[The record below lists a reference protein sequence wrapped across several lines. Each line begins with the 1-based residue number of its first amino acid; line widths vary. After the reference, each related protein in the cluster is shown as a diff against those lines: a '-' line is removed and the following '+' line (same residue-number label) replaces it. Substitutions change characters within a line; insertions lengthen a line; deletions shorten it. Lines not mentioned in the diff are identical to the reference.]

1 MTTYNA
7 AFSAPA
13 VQTPFDG
20 NGHRAPS
27 LYCLNT
33 AANTY
38 DRYEWSGTKRPWFGD
53 TPDPQHQGKLV
64 GTSSADPGLF
74 GHWAIPWNTVDGTLC
89 VDTKHI
95 YLFNGTTCIYYTLE
109 ATGSY
114 TDHTPKTDAVT
125 DPIPISS
132 VFGSTYNK
140 SMVFPLPKVDAAFL
154 TANKKIWFFG
164 NNQCYLI
171 DFTTHTPEPDFQD
184 SNGKPT
190 ALNINATTNAQGNR
204 WTGWAGLP
212 ADFTNG
218 LTWAAPTLDGTSGNV
233 QDKATLGTRD
243 RTDTGTIWCTA
254 TPSTGSGTGSGG
266 ALCTDPG
273 APRFTIPDNATQ
285 IMLEL
290 WGPGGGGA
298 NGGGNGGNA
307 GKGGNGGN
315 GGAGAYIKAT
325 IPASPGPSGVHIGA
339 PGDCT
344 YYYPSHGSASNLIAG
359 GGGGGGGGGAGL
371 AAGAGGGGGGGA
383 GTDGTIGRG
392 YGPGS
397 SGWGGD
403 TTTHSSGAGG
413 DGRHGGQG
421 GAGGAAGQAGGAGGG
436 WSGGGGGGGG
446 GSGFG
451 GFGGGGGGGYSG
463 TSCGGGGGGGAQ
475 GPSQYPDGAVFK
487 PCADGDP
494 RTPYAELDGSAGFG
508 GVGGAG
514 GVVGGAGTPG
524 GNGAARISWS

>member
-1 MTTYNA
+1 M
-7 AFSAPA
+7 
-13 VQTPFDG
+13 QTPFDG

-38 DRYEWSGTKRPWFGD
+38 DRYEWAGTKRPWFGD
-53 TPDPQHQGKLV
+53 TPDDQGKLV
-64 GTSSADPGLF
+64 GTSADPGLF

-190 ALNINATTNAQGNR
+190 ALNINATTNAQGNH

-233 QDKATLGTRD
+233 QDSAHLD
-243 RTDTGTIWCTA
+243 TDTTWCPV
-254 TPSTGSGTGSGG
+254 TPSTKTARMRTYTTPSDQQ
-266 ALCTDPG
+266 CNIP
-273 APRFTIPDNATQ
+273 TIATQ
-285 IMLEL
+285 VTVEL
-290 WGPGGGGA
+290 WGPGGGGSSA
-298 NGGGNGGNA
+298 
-307 GKGGNGGN
+307 N
-315 GGAGAYIKAT
+315 GGAGAYIRNVIK
-325 IPASPGPSGVHIGA
+325 PAPSQLSVHVGA
-339 PGDCT
+339 PGDYTSCPDQNLYAGGGGGAGGNGGSGIGVREGCEGGT
-344 YYYPSHGSASNLIAG
+344 GGSGGGGNGGTGDSGTGASGSNTNNGTGGFGGNGSSTGGSGTQGTAPGGGGGGSAGGAG
-359 GGGGGGGGGAGL
+359 QNGGGSPRLVGMFGGGGGGGGGAGF
-371 AAGAGGGGGGGA
+371 GGFGSGGTGGGA
-383 GTDGTIGRG
+383 GNC
-392 YGPGS
+392 
-397 SGWGGD
+397 GG
-403 TTTHSSGAGG
+403 
-413 DGRHGGQG
+413 
-421 GAGGAAGQAGGAGGG
+421 
-436 WSGGGGGGGG
+436 
-446 GSGFG
+446 
-451 GFGGGGGGGYSG
+451 
-463 TSCGGGGGGGAQ
+463 GGGGGGGAQ
-475 GPSQYPDGAVFK
+475 GPSNYPTGALFK

-494 RTPYAELDGSAGFG
+494 RTPYTSFSDSTIGFG
-508 GVGGAG
+508 GTPGN
-514 GVVGGAGTPG
+514 PG
-524 GNGAARISWS
+524 GNGAARITW